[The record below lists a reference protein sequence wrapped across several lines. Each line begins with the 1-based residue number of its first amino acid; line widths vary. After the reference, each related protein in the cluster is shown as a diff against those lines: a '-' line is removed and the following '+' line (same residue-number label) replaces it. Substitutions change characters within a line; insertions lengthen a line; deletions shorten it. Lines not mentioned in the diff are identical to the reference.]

1 MTHDAGPGPLQVK
14 FSFHPTF
21 NVPTLEEAEDF
32 FQRVFSRPSSLM
44 VTVPKDRQLEPGQ
57 LPGYSKFV
65 MIRDLLIDYVCP
77 ALHTRLYGKQMF
89 PDVDVPVL
97 MNIGWYSQDMTET
110 FRALRAA
117 GIPLTNQIGEPAEGD
132 EPPDVNQGGGG
143 MKMFFT
149 PPGQVGLR
157 YQFLPVFPMPHDP
170 RLDPGWT
177 LPPVSGDDPLQVRH
191 LSHHTILTAD
201 PQRAVRFMRA
211 LGGTVIHEGRDEQ
224 RGISGPYVRL
234 ADAIYHYATPE
245 AGTEAAAAL
254 AAKTPADK
262 YWAFTFNVADLDR
275 AAAHLDK
282 AGVKIQSRT
291 ADTIITDPNTSLQVP
306 WGFTTARVP
315 GDPRR

>member
-1 MTHDAGPGPLQVK
+1 VSGLQVK

-21 NVPTLEEAEDF
+21 NVPDLEETEDF
-32 FQRVFSRPSSLM
+32 FQRVFGQPSSLM

-57 LPGYSKFV
+57 LPGYSQFV
-65 MIRDLLIDYVCP
+65 MIRDLLVDYVCP
-77 ALHTRLYGKQMF
+77 ALHTRLYGRQMF

-97 MNIGWYSQDMTET
+97 MNIGWYTEDITKT

-132 EPPDVNQGGGG
+132 EPPDVSQGGGG

-157 YQFLPVFPMPHDP
+157 YQFLPVFPMRHDP
-170 RLDPGWT
+170 RLDPQWT
-177 LPPVSGDDPLQVRH
+177 LPPVSEKDPLQVKH
-191 LSHHTILTAD
+191 LSHHTILTDD
-201 PQRAVRFMRA
+201 PERAVRFMRA

-224 RGISGPYVRL
+224 RGLTGPYVHL
-234 ADAIYHYATPE
+234 ADAIYHYARPD
-245 AGTEAAAAL
+245 AGTEAASAL
-254 AAKTPADK
+254 AARTPADK

-275 AAAHLDK
+275 AAAHLRR

-291 ADTIITDPNTSLQVP
+291 ADTIVTDPDTSLQVP
-306 WGFTTARVP
+306 WGFTTERVP
-315 GDPRR
+315 GDTRD